1 MKKFTKVIVWVLLI
15 FLICTFETASTQ
27 NSACDGVRYKEKCFA
42 TETIHREQNVIYGSN
57 YTLNNNFVNLKMD
70 VYYSNIDTM
79 SKKAMIVLVHGGG
92 YIMGGKNTIIAPSLF
107 LARRGY
113 LVATINYRMIDV
125 PLDDSLTMQHNMI
138 KTMGDTKAAI
148 RFFIEDARFA
158 NIYKVDTTN
167 IFLAGMSSGGWTVL
181 HTAYLNED
189 DDIPGYWLDYINADG
204 GFTGS
209 SSANT
214 HINTPIKGVVSL
226 SGALF
231 NRNWISPGEPP
242 LYIVHETGDT
252 LCPCHHG
259 CNSYF
264 DFLFE
269 MYGGCIMETWAN
281 EAGIYNKALFY
292 ETSGHGGY
300 LLSEVNT
307 DFTSFLQSIICQGTT
322 QAEYPDKFDYQW
334 SIHPNP
340 VKDDIHII
348 RSCDTATSITI
359 LNGLGSVISSSTV
372 EREIILDISSFAPGI
387 YFVKLGDHSTLKK
400 VVVL

>member
-1 MKKFTKVIVWVLLI
+1 MKKFTKVIVWVI
-15 FLICTFETASTQ
+15 WGFLSCTFKTAGAQ
-27 NSACDGVRYKEKCFA
+27 NSACDGVRYKEECFA

-92 YIMGGKNTIIAPSLF
+92 YIMGGKNTIVTPSIF
-107 LARRGY
+107 LAKRGY

-125 PLDDSLTMQHNMI
+125 PLNDSLTMQHNMI

-181 HTAYLNED
+181 HTAYLNQD

-204 GFTGS
+204 GFAGS
-209 SSANT
+209 SSSNT
-214 HINTPIKGVVSL
+214 HINTPVKGVVSL

-252 LCPCHHG
+252 LCPCYHG

-264 DFLFE
+264 DFPLE
-269 MYGGCIMETWAN
+269 MYGGCTMERWAI

-300 LLSEVNT
+300 LLSEVYT
-307 DFTSFLQSIICQGTT
+307 DFTSFLQSIICQDTSEN
-322 QAEYPDKFDYQW
+322 EYLNHLDYGW
-334 SIHPNP
+334 RISPNP
-340 VKDDIHII
+340 VSLVVKIV
-348 RSCDTATSITI
+348 RTYNSETTITI
-359 LNGLGSVISSSTV
+359 MNELGYIVYSSKFKKELNVDVSKL
-372 EREIILDISSFAPGI
+372 EPGI
-387 YFVKLGDHSTLKK
+387 YFVKLGDNPKCQK
-400 VVVL
+400 IVKI